1 MNTSQKNTSKQ
12 ASLDTSFIDKLLE
25 FFTGKNNEER
35 LKEKQLKNIAH
46 NLSQNSKFFNTRK
59 MVIQPAFSSLVYT
72 IFRNSQQIAKY
83 FDLKNHRSSIKEFLI
98 DSMLDKKAKELKEQL
113 ESDKIIDYVKTSQDP
128 AKAIAVVQKR
138 LKQFI
143 AYFDNKKTA
152 EINHTYNQIC
162 NLASLICYEWYFF
175 IRKFDSSISESN
187 LTYSPSFAHLEGK
200 YVSEDLIAINDELNG
215 INLNDDFENVY
226 HYLEEVSHDKGICN
240 CLKKTI
246 DNMKKLKSHG
256 SLTKMICL
264 ITEDPYFKPKS
275 FSTNEKILS
284 DYLKKIQNLTKQTLK
299 EVISLL
305 NKDKVNDLVSQ
316 IFNTSIISRM
326 KNYSSK
332 MSDFLT
338 NKGVPSTLDYIDPL
352 NYIYAFLVDI
362 CQSEIKDRIDVLV
375 IKGEWKTSETSREF
389 VAVLDEINKMIRKVM
404 DFDIR
409 CGEEGV
415 YGKDLRRHS
424 VVVKDSATKASI
436 RRTVDEIN
444 GEALELINETIVLCV
459 EIGKALKALIEDYN
473 LSVPILIVNFK
484 KIKWTFNDDFNTDM
498 GRTGK
503 QCYCY
508 CVCYCICICYCY

>member
-1 MNTSQKNTSKQ
+1 M
-12 ASLDTSFIDKLLE
+12 
-25 FFTGKNNEER
+25 
-35 LKEKQLKNIAH
+35 
-46 NLSQNSKFFNTRK
+46 
-59 MVIQPAFSSLVYT
+59 
-72 IFRNSQQIAKY
+72 
-83 FDLKNHRSSIKEFLI
+83 
-98 DSMLDKKAKELKEQL
+98 
-113 ESDKIIDYVKTSQDP
+113 
-128 AKAIAVVQKR
+128 
-138 LKQFI
+138 
-143 AYFDNKKTA
+143 
-152 EINHTYNQIC
+152 
-162 NLASLICYEWYFF
+162 
-175 IRKFDSSISESN
+175 
-187 LTYSPSFAHLEGK
+187 
-200 YVSEDLIAINDELNG
+200 
-215 INLNDDFENVY
+215 
-226 HYLEEVSHDKGICN
+226 
-240 CLKKTI
+240 
-246 DNMKKLKSHG
+246 
-256 SLTKMICL
+256 
-264 ITEDPYFKPKS
+264 
-275 FSTNEKILS
+275 
-284 DYLKKIQNLTKQTLK
+284 
-299 EVISLL
+299 
-305 NKDKVNDLVSQ
+305 NDLVSQ

-498 GRTGK
+498 VMIYKKVANMVNVLKRYLK
-503 QCYCY
+503 KK
-508 CVCYCICICYCY
+508 